1 MEGADVA
8 CDVPTVGGVKVLEV
22 LDKRFDEDGRDHDD
36 YDHDGHWSWERRCHW
51 IIKGRPAREG
61 NLLENLGRPNSV
73 VPCNLVIYKEVFYKK
88 LKDKKPASGHICD

>member
-36 YDHDGHWSWERRCHW
+36 YDHDGH
-51 IIKGRPAREG
+51 
-61 NLLENLGRPNSV
+61 ENGD
-73 VPCNLVIYKEVFYKK
+73 VIE
-88 LKDKKPASGHICD
+88 L